1 MEKSQW
7 SDLHFDLISTITNQ
21 LGLIDLLSFRGVCN
35 YWRSAASSSKAS
47 AEIESLVPRPW
58 FLLYGET
65 AECSILTSNH
75 KMYRIEIPEMAEST
89 CLQSFVGWLLLYC
102 KNSKSLAFFCPF
114 SRVKI
119 EIPQCPLISE
129 QSESD
134 LYAAFSSYPTD
145 SNCTVVVIKH
155 DKDEEKM
162 NLCMLHRGE
171 SEWTFHDH
179 NIDGVK
185 FAGKIKSVAIYER
198 AFHFLDEDSTALV
211 AFEYCTM
218 TWKDYNIVPRGTSTR
233 TKKLNYYLELDWIN
247 RDSFSSKRS
256 EMKQLLGIDRCS
268 ISICGAVVLRGD
280 DNHHVRSY
288 EFLEDDEGE
297 SNEPC
302 RKLKG
307 VWLQPRFH
315 QISED
320 QQRW

>member
-7 SDLHFDLISTITNQ
+7 SDLHFDFISTITNQ

-47 AEIESLVPRPW
+47 AEIESLVPQPW

-65 AECSILTSNH
+65 TQCSILTGDH
-75 KMYRIEIPEMAEST
+75 RMYRIEIPEMAEST

-102 KNSKSLAFFCPF
+102 KNNKSLAFFCPF
-114 SRVKI
+114 SRAKI

-145 SNCTVVVIKH
+145 LDCTVVVLKH
-155 DKDEEKM
+155 DKDVKKM
-162 NLCMLHRGE
+162 KLCMLRRGE
-171 SEWTFHDH
+171 SEWTFHEH
-179 NIDGVK
+179 NINGTR

-198 AFHFLDEDSTALV
+198 AFHFLDEDSTALEE
-211 AFEYCTM
+211 FNYDTM
-218 TWKDYNIVPRGTSTR
+218 IWIDYNIVPSGSSTSA
-233 TKKLNYYLELDWIN
+233 KELNYLALDWIN
-247 RDSFSSKRS
+247 SDSFSSKRN

-268 ISICGAVVLRGD
+268 ISICGAMVLQGNA
-280 DNHHVRSY
+280 NHHLRSH
-288 EFLEDDEGE
+288 EFVEEDEGE
-297 SNEPC
+297 SNKPC
-302 RKLKG
+302 RELKG